1 MTSAISLAEIYY
13 KADGLN
19 DYICDYGADD
29 WDVQEELMGDEWW
42 KGFDDTKTKH
52 FHSSIPPFVIHI

>member
-1 MTSAISLAEIYY
+1 MTSVISLAEIYY

-29 WDVQEELMGDEWW
+29 WDVQEALMGDP
-42 KGFDDTKTKH
+42 FCH
-52 FHSSIPPFVIHI
+52 PLSPFVLDFI